1 MEVTKSGNGWHYKDD
16 KPPKQWYKI
25 KIIPSEEDKEPFVF
39 KVETHDIEFTMKQYQ
54 RNREPLEWEMLNW
67 NIRV

>member
-1 MEVTKSGNGWHYKDD
+1 MSL
-16 KPPKQWYKI
+16 YKI
-25 KIIPSEEDKEPFVF
+25 QITPVDSKVKPHVVKI
-39 KVETHDIEFTMKQYQ
+39 ETDDIEWSMEQYQ